1 MVSGFLAPDPQPED
15 LPTWHRWMPDRPQ
28 RPPPRP
34 KGSASKVT
42 TDWLGWY
49 QYNLV
54 LYNILYSIY
63 IYNICVYIY
72 HMYIYIMY
80 IYIYIIHVYSY
91 LLKFLF
97 CENILSVYE
106 IICFLQWGTSEGSL
120 LGGSTDPPSS
130 WEIPASTLVESG
142 STMVHLWKSC
152 TYVYIYIYDSNLDI
166 YIYVGVEIEFGP

>member
-1 MVSGFLAPDPQPED
+1 M
-15 LPTWHRWMPDRPQ
+15 
-28 RPPPRP
+28 
-34 KGSASKVT
+34 
-42 TDWLGWY
+42 
-49 QYNLV
+49 
-54 LYNILYSIY
+54 
-63 IYNICVYIY
+63 
-72 HMYIYIMY
+72 
-80 IYIYIIHVYSY
+80 YIYIIHVYSY

-152 TYVYIYIYDSNLDI
+152 TYVYIYYIWLKFGYI
-166 YIYVGVEIEFGP
+166 YICRGWNRVWTIVLDMETHRSIFKKGMEIPQKKQKKTSRPPLGCGSGWLGAWDDGNAPFFPPSLGRYWGTILDNPVNIGQTQMEFI